1 MQLDLQGRRALVLSS
16 SRGLGLGVAEAL
28 AAEGASVMLVG
39 RNRERLAEAAAAINT
54 RSSGHAEFVC
64 ADLGDAGFV
73 DKVRVAAVDAFKGI
87 DILVNNTGG
96 PPPGAAADIA
106 PALLVTQ
113 FEAMVSRVIAMTT
126 AVLPGMR
133 AQKWGRVL
141 TIGSSGVIQP
151 IPNLALSNTL
161 RSALVGWS
169 KTLAGEVAGEGVCV
183 NMLVPGRI
191 GTDRVDEL
199 DETAAK
205 RQGKS
210 IEDVRAQS
218 RASIPA
224 GRYGDVAE
232 FASVAAF
239 LCSARASYVT
249 GSVIRCDGGMIRN
262 V

>member
-1 MQLDLQGRRALVLSS
+1 MQLDLEGRKALVLSS

-28 AAEGASVMLVG
+28 AEEGASVMLCG
-39 RNRERLAEAAAAINT
+39 RNRERLERVAAAINA
-54 RSSGHAEFVC
+54 RKAGRAEFVC
-64 ADLGDAGFV
+64 ADLGDAGF
-73 DKVRVAAVDAFKGI
+73 AAQVQKAATDAFGGI

-96 PPPGAAADIA
+96 PPPGTAADIA
-106 PALLVTQ
+106 PAMLVAQ
-113 FEAMVSRVIAMTT
+113 FEAMVSRVIEVTSG
-126 AVLPGMR
+126 VLPAMR

-141 TIGSSGVIQP
+141 TIGSSGVVQP

-169 KTLAGEVAGEGVCV
+169 KTLASEVAGDGVCV

-199 DETAAK
+199 DEAAAK
-205 RQGKS
+205 RQNKS
-210 IEDVRAQS
+210 VDDIRTQS
-218 RASIPA
+218 KATIPA
-224 GRYGDVAE
+224 GRYGDVTE

-239 LCSARASYVT
+239 LCSGRASYVT